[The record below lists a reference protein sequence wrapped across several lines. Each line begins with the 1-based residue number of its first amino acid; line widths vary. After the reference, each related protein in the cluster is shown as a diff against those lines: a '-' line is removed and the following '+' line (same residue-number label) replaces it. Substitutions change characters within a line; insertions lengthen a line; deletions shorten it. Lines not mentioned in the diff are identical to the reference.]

1 MYDGRAPPNLT
12 LMQSM
17 FAGFEPA
24 KTQVNRP
31 SDWQALEALVALAG
45 SDYLGLPHDQIKVRG
60 ADSTEKW
67 KKAIKDTGKQKV
79 DRLWTS
85 LTASN
90 RLGALL
96 AAAGLSCQ
104 RGLFGH
110 EVILGDDAANGI
122 VADVE
127 LHGDRSIPIS
137 VKHNSREIKCF
148 RICENSVLSATG
160 IPAADQ
166 LLHAFDLVDTL
177 SKNGST
183 WADLEPEKK
192 DRCIRRTAKAFCD
205 HLTSLD
211 ENQQTHFKKHI
222 LGNMD
227 YWLLSFGSAGLG
239 WENVPVRSVAP
250 CISVTT
256 NCRYITIGN
265 PGCAVHLEMRFD
277 NKDKEIRRQGTQVK
291 FNLVK
296 NAIS

>member
-1 MYDGRAPPNLT
+1 
-12 LMQSM
+12 MQGT
-17 FAGFEPA
+17 FVGFESA
-24 KTQVNRP
+24 ETQVSRP
-31 SDWQALEALVALAG
+31 SDWRALEALVALAG

-67 KKAIKDTGKQKV
+67 RKAIKDTGKQKV
-79 DRLWTS
+79 DRLWT
-85 LTASN
+85 LIVGGDRIGT
-90 RLGALL
+90 LL
-96 AAAGLSCQ
+96 AAAGLSGQ

-127 LHGDRSIPIS
+127 LHGDCSVPIS

-148 RICENSVLSATG
+148 RICEGSVLSATG
-160 IPAADQ
+160 IPASDQ
-166 LLHAFDLVDTL
+166 LLHAFDYVDTL
-177 SKNGST
+177 SEKGLA

-192 DRCIRRTAKAFCD
+192 DRCIRRTKEAFCD

-211 ENQQTHFKKHI
+211 EDQQTHFKRHI
-222 LGNMD
+222 LGSMN
-227 YWLLSFGSAGLG
+227 YWLLSFSGNEIG
-239 WENVPVRSVAP
+239 WEMVPVRSVAP

-265 PGCAVHLEMRFD
+265 PGCAIHLEMRFD